1 LRCATLRSSASE
13 PCAQALFCPHLRAQL
28 EGAPFRGSGDRLER
42 KARNPALILGY
53 NKGSGRGRRASASAV
68 REPPARLRT
77 ALIRIAQRPPGLH
90 TERPWRRT
98 AGLSGSVRHQNNERK
113 RFAFRVDAGD
123 DQPWPAAL
131 RPGLTGGLQA
141 GETQIQTHERSSLH
155 TCLSRCAIR
164 SRAPS
169 ASVDHRGPWVSQH
182 GTGCCELSAFRRL
195 ELSHPVN
202 LEMNRLTNS
211 AAVLGQKPNPTSRS
225 SSACASDSTG
235 PSQSSA

>member
-1 LRCATLRSSASE
+1 MLRCAARHQSHALRRYFVLISGRSWKGRRSVVQE
-13 PCAQALFCPHLRAQL
+13 IALNA
-28 EGAPFRGSGDRLER
+28 RL
-42 KARNPALILGY
+42 ANPALILGY

-131 RPGLTGGLQA
+131 RPGLTGAYRQA
-141 GETQIQTHERSSLH
+141 R
-155 TCLSRCAIR
+155 RR
-164 SRAPS
+164 SR
-169 ASVDHRGPWVSQH
+169 
-182 GTGCCELSAFRRL
+182 
-195 ELSHPVN
+195 
-202 LEMNRLTNS
+202 
-211 AAVLGQKPNPTSRS
+211 PTSAVRCIP
-225 SSACASDSTG
+225 A
-235 PSQSSA
+235 